1 MTADE
6 LARFKALSP
15 EQQRDKFK
23 ALYKAHVQ
31 EEAAKGEREE
41 EQAKAA
47 AEKQSLRLNFSNISR
62 TKSSEEV
69 QKQEALKKEVCSNMR
84 ANELAYAGVCWRML
98 AYADVC

>member
-31 EEAAKGEREE
+31 D
-41 EQAKAA
+41 KAEK
-47 AEKQSLRLNFSNISR
+47 AEKQQEEEAEAARKR
-62 TKSSEEV
+62 DAEEV
-69 QKQEALKKEVCSNMR
+69 KRKVVYEPLR
-84 ANELAYAGVCWRML
+84 Y
-98 AYADVC
+98 

>member
-31 EEAAKGEREE
+31 DKAEKAERLQEEAAEVVRKRDAEE
-41 EQAKAA
+41 AKRKVVY
-47 AEKQSLRLNFSNISR
+47 EPLS
-62 TKSSEEV
+62 
-69 QKQEALKKEVCSNMR
+69 
-84 ANELAYAGVCWRML
+84 Y
-98 AYADVC
+98 

>member
-31 EEAAKGEREE
+31 DM
-41 EQAKAA
+41 
-47 AEKQSLRLNFSNISR
+47 AEKDERLVDEAEAVR
-62 TKSSEEV
+62 KRDADEAKSKV
-69 QKQEALKKEVCSNMR
+69 V
-84 ANELAYAGVCWRML
+84 Y
-98 AYADVC
+98 

>member
-31 EEAAKGEREE
+31 DKAEKAERQEEGAEAVRKREAEEAKRKVVYEPLS
-41 EQAKAA
+41 Q
-47 AEKQSLRLNFSNISR
+47 
-62 TKSSEEV
+62 
-69 QKQEALKKEVCSNMR
+69 
-84 ANELAYAGVCWRML
+84 
-98 AYADVC
+98 

>member
-31 EEAAKGEREE
+31 DKAEKAERQEEEAEAVRKRKAEEAKRKVVYEP
-41 EQAKAA
+41 
-47 AEKQSLRLNFSNISR
+47 
-62 TKSSEEV
+62 
-69 QKQEALKKEVCSNMR
+69 
-84 ANELAYAGVCWRML
+84 
-98 AYADVC
+98 

>member
-15 EQQRDKFK
+15 EEQRVKFK

-31 EEAAKGEREE
+31 DKAEKGEREE
-41 EQAKAA
+41 EKAKTAA
-47 AEKQSLRLNFSNISR
+47 DKQSLRLNFSNISR

-98 AYADVC
+98 TYADVC

>member
-31 EEAAKGEREE
+31 DKAEKDERQQQE
-41 EQAKAA
+41 EQARTA
-47 AEKQSLRLNFSNISR
+47 AEKQSLRLNFTNISR

-84 ANELAYAGVCWRML
+84 ANELAYA
-98 AYADVC
+98 DVC